1 MTLRVQII
9 LSVVLGLMAG
19 FMVFCHFYPLIRV
32 SGYRLVANGTTIGT
46 GAENLFAD
54 TSDTNFFRQPLADCS
69 AALLGHHAEFSSV
82 NCRMN
87 IWGEVVCEGD
97 SKNPIAIVCLPEVYG
112 LSSLGEILPL
122 NESGETPFLPLV
134 TGVRLKGVEPFTI
147 VSSPELQEALRIC
160 RLLRSD
166 YSSIC
171 DAISEIDFGSCD
183 SPVLYFRNSDVRVI
197 IGRGNYHQKLANLD
211 LLLNRLEG
219 LPAGELDLRYGRSV
233 VARHLT

>member
-1 MTLRVQII
+1 MRVQII

-19 FMVFCHFYPLIRV
+19 FMAFCHFYPLIRV
-32 SGYRLVANGTTIGT
+32 SGYRLVANGATIGT
-46 GAENLFAD
+46 GAGNLFAD
-54 TSDTNFFRQPLADCS
+54 TSDTNFFRQPLADYS
-69 AALLGHHAEFSSV
+69 AALLEHHPEFSSV

-87 IWGEVVCEGD
+87 IWGEVVCEGVN
-97 SKNPIAIVCLPEVYG
+97 KKPIAIVCLPEVYG
-112 LSSLGEILPL
+112 LSCLGEILPL
-122 NESGETPFLPLV
+122 NKSRQTPFVPLV
-134 TGVRLKGVEPFTI
+134 TGVRLKSVEPFTI
-147 VSSPELQEALRIC
+147 ASSPELQEALRIC

-166 YSSIC
+166 YSRIG

-197 IGRGNYHQKLANLD
+197 VGRGNYHQKLAGLD

-233 VARHLT
+233 VARDLT